1 MATIFGTGLAVR
13 VGLIFLSL
21 HSLNAAAE
29 PVYIAVSL
37 AKNGT
42 YADAYGPGVGPTAH
56 TSPLL
61 PLILS
66 IVIRV
71 FGTGL
76 AGQLVRSI
84 LASIAACM
92 AFALLPALAVKC
104 QLGMWPGV
112 AAGLVG
118 AIAPINYWPQ
128 TVGIFDAPYTMLGLT
143 GLCVVL
149 SGYWIGESFPLRG
162 GIFMGVLSG
171 VLCLLNPT
179 ILQALVGWSI
189 LGMLRFDKNRW
200 AYFKFMATVVLIIV
214 LFLSPWAFR
223 NSRTLGGAIWTR
235 SNFGLE
241 LQVSNYDNATA
252 DEGKNDR
259 SPNFPHPFVQLK
271 ERQKVREMGE
281 LAYMQAKRREAVWW
295 IYNHPSRFI
304 QLAAQRIFLFWFPQM
319 ARWWQSI
326 AEGMITL
333 LAIAGLLR
341 LFKKHHPSSW
351 MFLAVVLF
359 YPAVYLVIEVSPRY
373 RCPIEPILFL
383 LGCLF
388 CRDLWNAFGA
398 NWPSRKIVNLD
409 LESLSGDHIRIED
422 TTLES
427 ESPEGRL
434 PESTLPVFHWCA
446 TEVETV
452 STSVSMVKNDVPPR
466 KSAILCLREMA

>member
-1 MATIFGTGLAVR
+1 MATIFGAGLAVR

-21 HSLNAAAE
+21 RHLNAAAE

-61 PLILS
+61 PLILA

-104 QLGMWPGV
+104 QLRMLPGV

-118 AIAPINYWPQ
+118 AIAPVNYWPQ

-179 ILQALVGWSI
+179 ILQPLAGWSI
-189 LGMLRFDKNRW
+189 LGMLRFDKNRR
-200 AYFKFMATVVLIIV
+200 AYFKFMATVAVLIVI
-214 LFLSPWAFR
+214 FLSLWALR

-241 LQVSNYDNATA
+241 LQVSNNDHAVA
-252 DEGKNDR
+252 EGGINDR
-259 SPNFPHPFVQLK
+259 SPDFSHPFTQPK
-271 ERQKVREMGE
+271 EREKVRRMGE
-281 LAYMQAKRREAVWW
+281 LAYMQAKKKEALLW
-295 IYNHPSRFI
+295 IYNHPTKFSR
-304 QLAAQRIFLFWFPQM
+304 LLVQRSFLFWFPRM
-319 ARWWQSI
+319 ARWWQSL
-326 AEGMITL
+326 AEGLVTV
-333 LAIAGLLR
+333 LAIAGLWG
-341 LFKKHHPSSW
+341 LFEKHHPASW
-351 MFLAVVLF
+351 MLLAVLIF
-359 YPAVYLVIEVSPRY
+359 YPGVYLVVQTFPRY
-373 RCPIEPILFL
+373 RCPIEPILLL
-383 LGCLF
+383 LGCLACHDF
-388 CRDLWNAFGA
+388 WNSLGG
-398 NWPSRKIVNLD
+398 NWPIRKRTNIHNR
-409 LESLSGDHIRIED
+409 IR
-422 TTLES
+422 
-427 ESPEGRL
+427 
-434 PESTLPVFHWCA
+434 A
-446 TEVETV
+446 
-452 STSVSMVKNDVPPR
+452 
-466 KSAILCLREMA
+466 

>member
-1 MATIFGTGLAVR
+1 
-13 VGLIFLSL
+13 
-21 HSLNAAAE
+21 
-29 PVYIAVSL
+29 
-37 AKNGT
+37 
-42 YADAYGPGVGPTAH
+42 
-56 TSPLL
+56 
-61 PLILS
+61 
-66 IVIRV
+66 
-71 FGTGL
+71 
-76 AGQLVRSI
+76 
-84 LASIAACM
+84 
-92 AFALLPALAVKC
+92 
-104 QLGMWPGV
+104 
-112 AAGLVG
+112 
-118 AIAPINYWPQ
+118 
-128 TVGIFDAPYTMLGLT
+128 
-143 GLCVVL
+143 
-149 SGYWIGESFPLRG
+149 
-162 GIFMGVLSG
+162 MGVLSG